1 MQHTTWME
9 PQSTQGGNNQ
19 HTTNQETNNLKRV
32 NEGGSKVTARFCISL
47 RISPYRAKRGS
58 CSPQVQAGPPNRE
71 GEFQLQTSMRSPDS
85 MPRSAGS
92 SLPESFVPSKKKESL
107 WPESPMASS

>member
-32 NEGGSKVTARFCISL
+32 NEGGVK
-47 RISPYRAKRGS
+47 GH
-58 CSPQVQAGPPNRE
+58 CSILH
-71 GEFQLQTSMRSPDS
+71 QLKDKSI
-85 MPRSAGS
+85 
-92 SLPESFVPSKKKESL
+92 
-107 WPESPMASS
+107 